1 MSATAVS
8 EPSYADRTL
17 ADIAATLPGATRVFR
32 RSKLDFCCGGGMS
45 LADAA
50 AARGLKLVE
59 LESELGAV
67 AALALPPERP
77 DATEDLIALLE
88 DRYHAVH
95 RRELPELIR
104 LARRVEA
111 VHRDHP
117 AAPHGLADRLERIL
131 GELEDHMQKEEQI
144 LFPLMRRGG
153 HPMISQP
160 IFVMT
165 AEHDEHGANLRELE
179 RLTAGFEAPEDACPT
194 WRALYA
200 GAQKFAEDL
209 TDHIHIENNVLFPR
223 FSG

>member
-8 EPSYADRTL
+8 EASFADRTL
-17 ADIAATLPGATRVFR
+17 ADIAASLPGATRVFR

-50 AARGLKLVE
+50 AAKGLSLAA
-59 LESELGAV
+59 LDSELAGV

-77 DATEDLIALLE
+77 DATEDLIALVE
-88 DRYHAVH
+88 NRYHAVH
-95 RRELPELIR
+95 RRELPELVR

-117 AAPHGLADRLERIL
+117 AAPHGLADRLERMV
-131 GELEDHMQKEEQI
+131 GELEDHMRKEEQI

-160 IFVMT
+160 IYVMT
-165 AEHDEHGANLRELE
+165 AEHDEHGAHLRELE
-179 RLTAGFEAPEDACPT
+179 RLTGGFQVPEDACPT

-200 GAQKFAEDL
+200 GAQKLAEDL
-209 TDHIHIENNVLFPR
+209 MDHIHIENNVLFPR
-223 FSG
+223 FG